1 MPIGANPMAGV
12 TNSVSA
18 GPADQQNLTY
28 DKLKSKYYEF
38 ANPRAKIELDGKEFA
53 GENGDMIVN
62 DIHIELVSGF
72 EASIATFRIYNVYD
86 AESGE
91 FRYDE
96 ISEQIVLG
104 KSVVISLGYL
114 NKLEKVFLGFIAGVD
129 FCYEGEGH
137 LPYIEVSAM
146 DIKGIMMGGS
156 YASQCTTDHY
166 SGAVKEIFNRT
177 AYQNLKSGGGYT
189 DCRVDETADKKTGG
203 DKNKVSD
210 YTVEMVSE
218 SDYDFVVKAA
228 KKFNFEFFVDRGRIY
243 FRKAKSNTTTLM
255 TIGSGKGLRKFN
267 VGYSLTGLVATVEA
281 RAMDAG
287 QGKIITAKEKYPE
300 AGKSIST
307 GNQAKKLLGDGTK
320 VYIDPTIKSQSQA
333 EARAAALK
341 EQMSYRLGNLEG
353 TCVGL
358 PDLVPGRFI
367 KLSGLGGPTE
377 NRFYLTEVV
386 HDFDDQRG
394 FETRITGCAN
404 QVGGMD
410 L

>member
-12 TNSVSA
+12 TNSASA

-72 EASIATFRIYNVYD
+72 EASIASFRIYNVYD

-114 NKLEKVFLGFIAGVD
+114 NKLEKVFVGFIAGVD

-404 QVGGMD
+404 QVGGMA

>member
-12 TNSVSA
+12 TNSASA

-114 NKLEKVFLGFIAGVD
+114 NKLEKVFVGFIAGVD

>member
-1 MPIGANPMAGV
+1 MPIGANPMARV
-12 TNSVSA
+12 TNSASA

-72 EASIATFRIYNVYD
+72 EASIATFRIYHVYD

-96 ISEQIVLG
+96 ISKQIVLG
-104 KSVVISLGYL
+104 KSVVISLGYI
-114 NKLEKVFLGFIAGVD
+114 NKLEKVFVGFIAGVD

-177 AYQNLKSGGGYT
+177 AYQNLKSGGGYI

-320 VYIDPTIKSQSQA
+320 VYIDPTIKSQTQA

>member
-114 NKLEKVFLGFIAGVD
+114 NKLEKVFVGFIAGVD

>member
-1 MPIGANPMAGV
+1 
-12 TNSVSA
+12 
-18 GPADQQNLTY
+18 
-28 DKLKSKYYEF
+28 
-38 ANPRAKIELDGKEFA
+38 
-53 GENGDMIVN
+53 
-62 DIHIELVSGF
+62 
-72 EASIATFRIYNVYD
+72 
-86 AESGE
+86 
-91 FRYDE
+91 
-96 ISEQIVLG
+96 
-104 KSVVISLGYL
+104 
-114 NKLEKVFLGFIAGVD
+114 
-129 FCYEGEGH
+129 
-137 LPYIEVSAM
+137 
-146 DIKGIMMGGS
+146 
-156 YASQCTTDHY
+156 
-166 SGAVKEIFNRT
+166 
-177 AYQNLKSGGGYT
+177 
-189 DCRVDETADKKTGG
+189 
-203 DKNKVSD
+203 
-210 YTVEMVSE
+210 MVSE

>member
-12 TNSVSA
+12 TNSASA

-53 GENGDMIVN
+53 GKNGDMIVN

-72 EASIATFRIYNVYD
+72 EASIATFRIYHVYD

-114 NKLEKVFLGFIAGVD
+114 NKLEKVFVGFIAGVD

-353 TCVGL
+353 TVYQAQRTGRPHGEPLL
-358 PDLVPGRFI
+358 PD
-367 KLSGLGGPTE
+367 
-377 NRFYLTEVV
+377 
-386 HDFDDQRG
+386 
-394 FETRITGCAN
+394 
-404 QVGGMD
+404 
-410 L
+410 

>member
-12 TNSVSA
+12 TNSASA

-38 ANPRAKIELDGKEFA
+38 ANPRAKIEVDGKEFT

-96 ISEQIVLG
+96 ISKQIVLG

-114 NKLEKVFLGFIAGVD
+114 NKLEKVFVGFIAGVD

>member
-12 TNSVSA
+12 TNSASA

-38 ANPRAKIELDGKEFA
+38 ANPRAKIEVDGKEFT

-72 EASIATFRIYNVYD
+72 EASIASFRIYNVYD

-114 NKLEKVFLGFIAGVD
+114 NKLEKVFVGFIAGVD

-156 YASQCTTDHY
+156 YASQCTADHY
-166 SGAVKEIFNRT
+166 SGAVKEIFSRT

>member
-12 TNSVSA
+12 TNSASA

-72 EASIATFRIYNVYD
+72 EASIASFRIYNVYD

-114 NKLEKVFLGFIAGVD
+114 NKLEKVFVGFIAGVD

-156 YASQCTTDHY
+156 YASQCTADHY

-404 QVGGMD
+404 QVGGMN

>member
-12 TNSVSA
+12 TNSASA

-38 ANPRAKIELDGKEFA
+38 AYPRAKIELDGKEFA

-72 EASIATFRIYNVYD
+72 EASIASFRIYNVYD

-114 NKLEKVFLGFIAGVD
+114 NKLEKVFVGFIAGVD

-287 QGKIITAKEKYPE
+287 QGKLITAKEKYPE

>member
-1 MPIGANPMAGV
+1 MAGV
-12 TNSVSA
+12 TNSASA

-38 ANPRAKIELDGKEFA
+38 ANPRAKIEVDGKEFT

-96 ISEQIVLG
+96 ISKQIVLG

-114 NKLEKVFLGFIAGVD
+114 NNLEKVFVGFIAGVD

-287 QGKIITAKEKYPE
+287 QGKLITAKEKYPE

-394 FETRITGCAN
+394 FETRVTGCAN